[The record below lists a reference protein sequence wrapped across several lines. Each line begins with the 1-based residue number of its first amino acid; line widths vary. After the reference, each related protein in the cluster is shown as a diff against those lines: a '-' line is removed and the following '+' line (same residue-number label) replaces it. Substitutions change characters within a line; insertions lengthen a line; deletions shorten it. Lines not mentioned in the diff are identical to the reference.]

1 MTFQWINQ
9 MQLNWRRFPRKIP
22 VANEGLTVGTVRI
35 SKLTFPDKLTVIA
48 LLLNNLQNSYYIP
61 FWWLVQRVSYHG
73 LTWFLYNWVLVSP
86 YTQPITKVVVTDLW
100 AAKKIWPDPF
110 FARFANIPV
119 IQSSKTLMCVVNNTQ
134 NVQNGDAII
143 GKNTNNYFTQ
153 KMQMAHNY
161 KSFQKV
167 VPHWWKTVQLNPAV
181 PALFQNQDY
190 RKNHP
195 TCLYWKAI

>member
-1 MTFQWINQ
+1 M
-9 MQLNWRRFPRKIP
+9 RFPRKIP
-22 VANEGLTVGTVRI
+22 VANEGLIVGSVRT
-35 SKLTFPDKLTVIA
+35 SKLNFPDKFTAIA

-73 LTWFLYNWVLVSP
+73 LTWFLYIP
-86 YTQPITKVVVTDLW
+86 YTQPITKVLVTCLL
-100 AAKKIWPDPF
+100 AEKKIWPDPF
-110 FARFANIPV
+110 FARFENIPV
-119 IQSSKTLMCVVNNTQ
+119 IQSSKTLMRVVNNTQ

-143 GKNTNNYFTQ
+143 GKKTNNYFTQ
-153 KMQMAHNY
+153 KMQMAENY

-167 VPHWWKTVQLNPAV
+167 VPRWWKTVLLNLAV
-181 PALFQNQDY
+181 PARFQKQDY